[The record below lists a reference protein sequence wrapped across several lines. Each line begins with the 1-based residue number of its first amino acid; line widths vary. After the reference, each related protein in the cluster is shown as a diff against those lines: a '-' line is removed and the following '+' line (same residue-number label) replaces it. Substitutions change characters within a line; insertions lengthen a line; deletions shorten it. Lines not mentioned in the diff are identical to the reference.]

1 MEKQLTCPSCQA
13 IVNHRL
19 NLPLVVTC
27 TSCKNTLVAEKD
39 KAVIPAEAK
48 WSNPSEISSL
58 KLFAKGKL
66 EGKDFELIGR
76 IRSISSSV
84 ISNDWLMY
92 FKDGSY
98 CWLSETMFTYF
109 ISEVKP
115 FPLTAAAIKDCKGG
129 SIVRIGNDNY
139 IVNDIS
145 KQIQLEVEGE
155 IPFDAYNDEPY
166 YKYELISALNTGWAT
181 VCIYDKNT
189 IEGTMCKKVE
199 FRDLQLKGIVEYN
212 DWR

>member
-1 MEKQLTCPSCQA
+1 METQLTCPSCHT

-19 NLPLVVTC
+19 NLPLVITC
-27 TSCKNTLVAEKD
+27 TSCNTTLLAEKD
-39 KAVIPAEAK
+39 KEVISAEAK
-48 WSNPSEISSL
+48 WSSPSEISAL
-58 KLFAKGKL
+58 KLFSKGKY

-76 IRSISSSV
+76 IRSISSSN

-98 CWLSETMFTYF
+98 RWLSETMFTYF
-109 ISEVKP
+109 ISEAKP
-115 FPLTAAAIKDCKGG
+115 FSLTAAAIKDCKGG

-155 IPFDAYNDEPY
+155 IPFDSYNDEPY
-166 YKYELISALNTGWAT
+166 FKYELISALNTGWAT

-199 FRDLQLKGIVEYN
+199 LSDLQLSAIVEYK
-212 DWR
+212 D